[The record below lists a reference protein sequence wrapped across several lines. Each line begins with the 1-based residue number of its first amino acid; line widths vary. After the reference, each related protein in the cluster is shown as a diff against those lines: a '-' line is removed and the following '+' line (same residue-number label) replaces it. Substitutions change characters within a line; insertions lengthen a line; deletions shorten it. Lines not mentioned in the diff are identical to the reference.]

1 MNKKGLE
8 NVRGFEYSGIK
19 ISGKKNNMG
28 IVYSTVENTIGK
40 AVYTQNDIVA
50 APVIVSKEMDV
61 LSDKKRAIII
71 NSGTANAFTGKQG
84 IIDAKSTIRELAHQ
98 LNIDES
104 QCYIGST
111 GVIGEKMDMEHIL
124 SNIKRL
130 VDIKDR
136 RKSIDF
142 IEAIMT
148 TDTRIKQSSVEC
160 EINGKK
166 VNIAACAKGAGMIM
180 PNMATMLSVVVTD
193 ANISSDILD
202 SALKEAIKSTL
213 NCITVDGDTSTND
226 SVFLLANGLANNE
239 KINKKDNNYFIFVEK
254 LRELLEDIAK
264 QIVNDGEGVTKFIT
278 LEVVNTVTYEQAKS
292 IAFSVANSPL
302 VKTALFGQSLN
313 WGRLM
318 MAIGKARTGID
329 CSKIDIWINDIQILK
344 YGELIDTKSY
354 DEAQESLKNRDINIK
369 IDFNQGKEKIK
380 VWTCDFSYDYV
391 KINADYLS

>member
-1 MNKKGLE
+1 
-8 NVRGFEYSGIK
+8 
-19 ISGKKNNMG
+19 
-28 IVYSTVENTIGK
+28 
-40 AVYTQNDIVA
+40 
-50 APVIVSKEMDV
+50 
-61 LSDKKRAIII
+61 
-71 NSGTANAFTGKQG
+71 
-84 IIDAKSTIRELAHQ
+84 
-98 LNIDES
+98 
-104 QCYIGST
+104 
-111 GVIGEKMDMEHIL
+111 
-124 SNIKRL
+124 
-130 VDIKDR
+130 
-136 RKSIDF
+136 
-142 IEAIMT
+142 
-148 TDTRIKQSSVEC
+148 
-160 EINGKK
+160 
-166 VNIAACAKGAGMIM
+166 
-180 PNMATMLSVVVTD
+180 MLSVVVTD

-344 YGELIDTKSY
+344 YCELIDTKSY
-354 DEAQESLKNRDINIK
+354 YEAQESLKNRDINIK